1 MISKIASFLAS
12 PWSIP
17 VLVLLGMLLHAPGV
31 NNDLFADDYL
41 QQALFNG
48 DLKQPHLTG
57 SLFGLFNLVDGDPA
71 HVQAM
76 KESGRLLW
84 SASDTLR
91 MSFWRPLAELTH
103 WLDHLLWPD
112 SPLLMHAH
120 NLLWYGLLLLAL
132 GHLYRQLTSAPVQG
146 GLATALYAYSSLHTT
161 AIAWLAAR
169 NQLMSALFTA
179 LTVLCYHQW
188 RSGKG
193 PRYHALT
200 ALALMLA
207 LASAEASVS
216 AMGYL
221 LAYALTLDERP
232 SLMQRLKPLL
242 PLLLIVIVWRVVC
255 THLGYG
261 SFGSGSYVDPV
272 REPLRFATYLIVRL
286 PSMLLTQLF
295 GVPSSTPTRMALDE
309 QFAYAALAASVCLAV
324 AWLIRRLGLWSSP
337 QMRFFALGA
346 VLALVPACAVAPQ
359 DRVLIHA
366 EIGMSGVLSLLCC
379 RVVARFQ
386 RDRQSVDLFAK
397 VTVGVIM
404 AVHMLL
410 FPVLSLVG
418 SALFGPMLYPST
430 VGEIASLP
438 PAAGRPDVHV
448 VLINP
453 PAPNQ
458 VFYHPLVR
466 HYLGLPN
473 PKAIWSLAN
482 GLQQTLTLE
491 TIDDHSVRVSSPT
504 AFIETIYRDVHAQP
518 FKPGDEVKLDMM
530 TVVVEKV
537 SADGGPLTVRFE
549 FGAPL
554 QDPTWQFYVWR
565 DQTYFPFAMPAPGH
579 KVVLPAA
586 SLGTMVMQ
594 NWRKMA
600 ARRTG

>member
-1 MISKIASFLAS
+1 MISKIASFLAR

-48 DLKQPHLTG
+48 DLKQPHPAG

-76 KESGRLLW
+76 RETGRLAW
-84 SASDTLR
+84 SASDALR

-103 WLDHLLWPD
+103 WLDHVLWPD

-132 GHLYRQLTSAPVQG
+132 GHLYRRLTVAPVQA
-146 GLATALYAYSSLHTT
+146 GLATAIYAYSSLHTT

-169 NQLMSALFTA
+169 NQLMSALFTV

-193 PRYHALT
+193 ARHYGLT
-200 ALALMLA
+200 ALALVLA
-207 LASAEASVS
+207 LASAEASV
-216 AMGYL
+216 AALCYL
-221 LAYALTLDERP
+221 LAYALTLDEQP
-232 SLMQRLKPLL
+232 SLVQRLKPLL
-242 PLLLIVIVWRVVC
+242 PFLLIVIVWRVVC

-261 SFGSGSYVDPV
+261 SFGSGSYIDPV
-272 REPLRFATYLIVRL
+272 REPLRFAWFMMVRL

-295 GVPSSTPTRMALDE
+295 GAPSSAATRMDPAA
-309 QFAYAALAASVCLAV
+309 QFAYAAMATTICLGV

-337 QMRFFALGA
+337 HMRFYALGA

-379 RVVARFQ
+379 RVVVRWQ
-386 RDRQSVDLFAK
+386 RDRQSVDLIAK
-397 VTVGVIM
+397 LTVGAIM
-404 AVHMLL
+404 IVHLVL
-410 FPVLSLVG
+410 FPVLSAAG
-418 SALFGPMLYPST
+418 AALFGPLLRPST
-430 VGEIASLP
+430 EGEIASLP
-438 PAAGRPDVHV
+438 PAAGRPDAHV

-458 VFYHPLVR
+458 VFYYPLVR
-466 HYLGLPN
+466 EHLGLPN
-473 PKAIWSLAN
+473 PKAMWALAN

-491 TIDDHSVRVSSPT
+491 VVDAHSIRVSSPT
-504 AFIETIYRDVHAQP
+504 AFVDMIHRDVHSQP
-518 FKPGDEVKLDMM
+518 FKPGDKVRLDMM

-537 SADGGPLTVRFE
+537 SAEGGPLVVRFD
-549 FGAPL
+549 FDTPL

-565 DQTYFPFAMPAPGH
+565 DLSYLPFALPAVGH
-579 KVVLPAA
+579 KVELPAA

-594 NWRKMA
+594 NWRKMTA
-600 ARRTG
+600 QRTG